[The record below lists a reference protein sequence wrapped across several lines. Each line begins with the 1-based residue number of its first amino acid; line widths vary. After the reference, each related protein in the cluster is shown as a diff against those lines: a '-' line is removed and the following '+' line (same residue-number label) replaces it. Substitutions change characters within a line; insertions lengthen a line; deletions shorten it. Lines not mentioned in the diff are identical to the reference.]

1 MENPVCALVEKQFVT
16 TFPGALEFQL
26 TVGGGGGGYLPGTG
40 RADRAVQGWGDGTL
54 GLILSLGPT
63 ASKAAPLCPG
73 LCDRGNTSF
82 QAWVSGGG
90 GEVLPVILPSQY
102 SPHGAAERT
111 RAQKEMTCLGPQS
124 WEEHS

>member
-26 TVGGGGGGYLPGTG
+26 TGVGGGVYLPGTG
-40 RADRAVQGWGDGTL
+40 RADRAVQGWGDGTI

-73 LCDRGNTSF
+73 LCDRGTTSS
-82 QAWVSGGG
+82 QARVSGGG
-90 GEVLPVILPSQY
+90 GQVLSVILPSQY
-102 SPHGAAERT
+102 SPHRAAERT
-111 RAQKEMTCLGPQS
+111 RAQREMTCLGPQS